1 MRNQLAFLGND
12 SIVLVSLVDGQFAPN
27 VDIMAS
33 CTAGTTQIYRG
44 DYIYTVDT
52 RGTKIWTLVGPNTIH
67 PARRESSVSVA
78 LDLVQRTL
86 PPSILHLEFY
96 GYAASHS
103 TIIDIT
109 GPITV
114 NGMLISSWTTA
125 PPDVSGV
132 DVSGVDVS
140 GVDVSGVDVS
150 GVDVSGVDVGS
161 VVTYAS
167 PSGTGSVTYVWTTDG
182 SGNPLLSPSVTTRA
196 PYVPYYPRTSIPIPP
211 PTTLPRHVVNLLLD
225 KAIAEEVVCPITGEL
240 IQSNAAV
247 TSCGHIFD
255 RAALTHW
262 LSANRTC
269 PTCRAVCSSS

>member
-1 MRNQLAFLGND
+1 MRNQLAFLSDD
-12 SIVLVSLVDGQFAPN
+12 SIVLVSLVNGQFAPN

-52 RGTKIWTLVGPNTIH
+52 RGTKIWTLVGPNTTH

-86 PPSILHLEFY
+86 TPSILHLEFF

-103 TIIDIT
+103 TITDIT
-109 GPITV
+109 DPITI
-114 NGMLISSWTTA
+114 NGTLISSWTTA
-125 PPDVSGV
+125 PPA
-132 DVSGVDVS
+132 
-140 GVDVSGVDVS
+140 DVS

-196 PYVPYYPRTSIPIPP
+196 PYVPYYPRTSIPVSP

-269 PTCRAVCSSS
+269 PSCRTVCSSS